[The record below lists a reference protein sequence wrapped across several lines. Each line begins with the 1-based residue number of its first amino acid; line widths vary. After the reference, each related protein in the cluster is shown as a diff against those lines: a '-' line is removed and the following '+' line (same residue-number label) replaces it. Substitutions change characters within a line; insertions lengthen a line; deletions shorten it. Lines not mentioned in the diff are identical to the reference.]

1 MKVKEKSELN
11 KNFTKLT
18 QKRGISLIVLIV
30 TIIVI
35 IILAAAV
42 ILTVGKN
49 NPVESAREATFKEDL
64 RSFQD
69 DLALSISK
77 DYTAKAGQRDNKFN
91 ADKYTTGGEADS
103 VYTYIPSFTKKY
115 EGKFAIVNDELKYV
129 GEEEKEIVWSKDL
142 GVKKYFVMPESW
154 KATIADATEEGVP
167 IPKGFKY
174 VTGTKETGTV
184 IEDSIGN
191 QFVWIPATET
201 NYVKDPSFPGA
212 TPTGDDT
219 LLPKD
224 ITDEAAD
231 VKKYGGFYIGRY
243 EAGIPTGDTSP
254 SNTTGIPV
262 SKQGATVWTN
272 ITYDN
277 AKASAESMISNEYV
291 QTGLLTGKAWDRT
304 CHWIEDYIT
313 TLNANSSLTKSQ
325 YYGNY
330 YNSTFKYI
338 NSSKEEV
345 EKLVNSRV
353 KIPAGSTEYTKTKN
367 IYDLAGNVYE
377 WTAEACSTDRLIRG
391 GYYYGRGGE
400 NPVSYRNDDPPS
412 NINAGIGFRSR
423 LYIK

>member
-1 MKVKEKSELN
+1 M
-11 KNFTKLT
+11 
-18 QKRGISLIVLIV
+18 LIV

-77 DYTAKAGQRDNKFN
+77 DYTKKSGQRDNKFN
-91 ADKYTTGGEADS
+91 ADKYTTDGKEDS

-129 GEEEKEIVWSKDL
+129 GEEEKEVNWSKDL
-142 GVKKYFVMPESW
+142 GVKKYVVVPENW
-154 KATIADATEEGVP
+154 KATIAEMTEDGVP

-201 NYVKDPSFPGA
+201 NYVKESSFPGA

-243 EAGIPTGDTSP
+243 EAGVPDNQTTIDGKSSSTSNKTGV
-254 SNTTGIPV
+254 PV

-272 ITYDN
+272 IDYTN
-277 AKASAESMISNEYV
+277 AKASAESMISNDYV

-313 TLNANSSLTKSQ
+313 NLNDDSSLTKSQ

-330 YNSTFKYI
+330 ANSQSPANITGYG
-338 NSSKEEV
+338 SKQV
-345 EKLVNSRV
+345 
-353 KIPAGSTEYTKTKN
+353 AGFSDKWSVKN
-367 IYDLAGNVYE
+367 IYDLAGNVWE
-377 WTAEACSTDRLIRG
+377 WTSEAYSTFRIYRG
-391 GYYYGRGGE
+391 GYCNFRGGSF
-400 NPVSYRNDDPPS
+400 PVSYRDYGYPSSAIDDM
-412 NINAGIGFRSR
+412 GFRSR

>member
-1 MKVKEKSELN
+1 MKFKEKSELN

-91 ADKYTTGGEADS
+91 ADKYTTGGEKDS
-103 VYTYIPSFTKKY
+103 VYTYIPSFTNKY
-115 EGKFAIVNDELKYV
+115 KDKFAIVNDELKYI
-129 GEEEKEIVWSKDL
+129 GEEEKEITWSKEL
-142 GVKKYFVMPESW
+142 GVKKYVAVPENW
-154 KATIADATEEGVP
+154 KATIAEMTEDGVP
-167 IPKGFKY
+167 IPKEFTY

-184 IEDSIGN
+184 IKDSKGN
-191 QFVWIPATET
+191 EFVWIPATEYT
-201 NYVKDPSFPGA
+201 YVKDFSFKSSYGA
-212 TPTGDDT
+212 TADNTSNDT
-219 LLPKD
+219 SLPSG
-224 ITDEAAD
+224 ITDETAD
-231 VKKYGGFYIGRY
+231 IKKYGGFYIGRY

-254 SNTTGIPV
+254 SNKTGVPV

-272 ITYDN
+272 INYDS
-277 AKASAESMISNEYV
+277 AKASAESMISNDYV
-291 QTGLLTGKAWDRT
+291 QTGLLTGKAWDTT
-304 CHWIEDYIT
+304 CHWIEDYIKN
-313 TLNANSSLTKSQ
+313 LNANSSLKDSR

-330 YNSTFKYI
+330 SNSLSPANVKGYG
-338 NSSKEEV
+338 SKQV
-345 EKLVNSRV
+345 
-353 KIPAGSTEYTKTKN
+353 AGFSDKWSVKN

-377 WTAEACSTDRLIRG
+377 WTAEAHSTNRVFRG
-391 GYYYGRGGE
+391 GDCINGGDY
-400 NPVSYRNDDPPS
+400 NPVSCRFSYNPS
-412 NINAGIGFRSR
+412 NTYGALGFRSR